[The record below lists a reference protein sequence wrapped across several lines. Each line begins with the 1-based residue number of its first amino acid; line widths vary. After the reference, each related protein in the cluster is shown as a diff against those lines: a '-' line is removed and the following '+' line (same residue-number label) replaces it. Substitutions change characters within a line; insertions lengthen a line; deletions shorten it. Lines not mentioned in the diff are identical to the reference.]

1 MYYLFVH
8 KLTFWQ
14 MKLMDSWAYPHLIQ
28 MVLFDSIRMPSNQ
41 YGNIVRISFYTDKY
55 CIFAKIAN
63 L

>member
-14 MKLMDSWAYPHLIQ
+14 MKLMDSLAYPEFIR
-28 MVLFDSIRMPSNQ
+28 MTIGVSIRMPSIQ

-55 CIFAKIAN
+55 RIFAKIAN